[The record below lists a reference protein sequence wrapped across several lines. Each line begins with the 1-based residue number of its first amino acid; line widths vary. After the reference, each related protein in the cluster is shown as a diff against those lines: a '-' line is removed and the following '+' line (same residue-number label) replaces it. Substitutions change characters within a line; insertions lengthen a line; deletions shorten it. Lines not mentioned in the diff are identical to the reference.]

1 MRHTKRQK
9 QFEESE
15 QTSEPDTD
23 MIGMLNLPAWEFKIT
38 MINMIRALVNKRDRM
53 QEQMVNV
60 NRETEMLRKNQKQL
74 LEILKKT
81 IIIELK
87 NAFEEFISRMH
98 KAEERIS
105 ELKDNTIENFKTE
118 KQNKK
123 KARNQQ
129 QNRVSKNYGITTKSI
144 IYT

>member
-1 MRHTKRQK
+1 
-9 QFEESE
+9 
-15 QTSEPDTD
+15 
-23 MIGMLNLPAWEFKIT
+23 
-38 MINMIRALVNKRDRM
+38 
-53 QEQMVNV
+53 
-60 NRETEMLRKNQKQL
+60 
-74 LEILKKT
+74 
-81 IIIELK
+81 
-87 NAFEEFISRMH
+87 MH

>member
-1 MRHTKRQK
+1 
-9 QFEESE
+9 
-15 QTSEPDTD
+15 
-23 MIGMLNLPAWEFKIT
+23 
-38 MINMIRALVNKRDRM
+38 MIRALVNKRDRM